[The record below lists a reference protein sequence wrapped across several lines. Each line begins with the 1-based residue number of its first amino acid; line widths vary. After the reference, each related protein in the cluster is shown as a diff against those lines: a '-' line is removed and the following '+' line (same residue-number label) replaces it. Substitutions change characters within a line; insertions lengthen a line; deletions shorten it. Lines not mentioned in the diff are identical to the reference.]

1 MDESRPIHSEEPIPE
16 EWFLAVY
23 LIRKL
28 QNYAPLTDEERAGL
42 QELTS
47 RRQRLLN
54 SRDDVIAQGER
65 PGFVNLIVEGFACR
79 YKILPDG
86 RRQILSFF
94 IPGDLCDLHNDV
106 LGVMDHSIGAISALR
121 IAQIAP
127 DEIEALM
134 TRFARLRR
142 AFWWNELVGEATT
155 REWLTNLGQRTGAE
169 RVAHLLCEIFVR
181 MRSIGLVD
189 ETGACPFPITQADLS
204 DALGISIVHTN
215 RMLQDLRAEGLIV
228 LKGRSLQVEDL
239 SALMRLAN
247 FEPSYL
253 HLRRPGQEENGHAT
267 ETDRETTA

>member
-1 MDESRPIHSEEPIPE
+1 MV
-16 EWFLAVY
+16 VY

-28 QNYAPLTDEERAGL
+28 QNFAPLSDEERSALQDLAG
-42 QELTS
+42 
-47 RRQRLLN
+47 RRLRVLN
-54 SRDDVIAQGER
+54 SRDDIIEQGQK
-65 PGFVNLIVEGFACR
+65 PGFVNLMLEGFACR

-106 LGVMDHSIGAISALR
+106 LGVMDHSIGAISPLR
-121 IAQIAP
+121 IAQIAA
-127 DEIEALM
+127 DEIEVLM
-134 TRFARLRR
+134 TRFPRLRR

-155 REWLTNLGQRTGAE
+155 REWLTNLGQRTGSE
-169 RVAHLLCEIFVR
+169 RVAHLLCETFVR

-228 LKGRSLQVEDL
+228 LKGRSLQVDDL
-239 SALMRLAN
+239 GALMRLAN

-253 HLRRPGQEENGHAT
+253 HLRRPGADEVGHGT
-267 ETDRETTA
+267 EADREALA

>member
-1 MDESRPIHSEEPIPE
+1 MVVH
-16 EWFLAVY
+16 

-28 QNYAPLTDEERAGL
+28 QNYAPLSEEERSALHDLG
-42 QELTS
+42 T
-47 RRQRLLN
+47 RRQRVLN

-65 PGFVNLIVEGFACR
+65 PGFVNLVLEGFACR

-106 LGVMDHSIGAISALR
+106 LGVMDHSIGAISPLR
-121 IAQIAP
+121 IAQIGP

-134 TRFARLRR
+134 TRLPRLRR

-169 RVAHLLCEIFVR
+169 RVAHLLCETFVR

-228 LKGRSLQVEDL
+228 LKGRTLQVDDL
-239 SALMRLAN
+239 NALMRLAN

-253 HLRRPGQEENGHAT
+253 HLRRPGTEEPGGAT
-267 ETDRETTA
+267 EPDRETTA

>member
-1 MDESRPIHSEEPIPE
+1 MV
-16 EWFLAVY
+16 VY

-28 QNYAPLTDEERAGL
+28 QNFAPLSDEERLALQDLAG
-42 QELTS
+42 
-47 RRQRLLN
+47 RRPRLLN
-54 SRDDVIAQGER
+54 SRDDIIEQGQK
-65 PGFVNLIVEGFACR
+65 PGFVNLVLEGFACR

-106 LGVMDHSIGAISALR
+106 LGVMDHSIGAISPLR
-121 IAQIAP
+121 IAQIGS

-134 TRFARLRR
+134 TRCPRLRR

-155 REWLTNLGQRTGAE
+155 REWLTNLGQRTGSE
-169 RVAHLLCEIFVR
+169 RVAHLLCETFVR

-189 ETGACPFPITQADLS
+189 ETGACPFPITQADMS
-204 DALGISIVHTN
+204 DALGILIVHTN

-228 LKGRSLQVEDL
+228 LKGRSLQVDDL
-239 SALMRLAN
+239 GALMRLAN

-253 HLRRPGQEENGHAT
+253 HLRRPGTEEVGHQT
-267 ETDRETTA
+267 EANRETLV